1 MRKELVLTLT
11 CPDQPGIVHA
21 VSGAIAESGGNIL
34 ESQQYG
40 DASSN
45 RFHMRVET
53 EGVISE
59 PALRGRMELLA
70 DKLRMRWTL
79 TDARRALPTLI
90 MASKEGHCLSDL
102 LYHTLEGQIPI
113 DVVGVVSNHEDLRP
127 LAEFYEA
134 PFHHV
139 PVTKGTKEQAEDR
152 LLEILQETGA
162 ELVVLARYMQ
172 ILSDRVCEA
181 MRGRII
187 NIHHSFLPSFKG
199 ARPYQ
204 QAYER
209 GVKLIGATAH
219 YVTPDLDEGPIIEQD
234 VARVTHADSV
244 GELVSQGQDV
254 ERRVLSRAVRWHAQ
268 NRVLMNGDST
278 VVFS

>member
-1 MRKELVLTLT
+1 MIKELVLTLS

-21 VSGAIAESGGNIL
+21 VTGAIAEFGGNIL

-40 DASSN
+40 DATSKQ
-45 RFHMRVET
+45 FHMRVEA
-53 EGVISE
+53 EGVND
-59 PALRGRMELLA
+59 PQALRARLEDLA
-70 DKLRMRWTL
+70 DELAMNWTL
-79 TDARRALPTLI
+79 TDADRAIPTII
-90 MASKEGHCLSDL
+90 MVSKEGHCLSDL
-102 LYHTLEGQIPI
+102 LHHTKEGQIPI

-127 LAEFYEA
+127 LAQFYGI
-134 PFHHV
+134 PYFHV
-139 PVTKGTKEQAEDR
+139 PVSKDTKKQAEDR
-152 LLEILQETGA
+152 LLEILDETGA
-162 ELVVLARYMQ
+162 ELIVLARYMQ

-181 MRGRII
+181 MPGRII

-199 ARPYQ
+199 AQPYR
-204 QAYER
+204 QAHER

-244 GELVSQGQDV
+244 AALVAQGQDV
-254 ERRVLSRAVRWHAQ
+254 ERSVLSRAVRWHAQ